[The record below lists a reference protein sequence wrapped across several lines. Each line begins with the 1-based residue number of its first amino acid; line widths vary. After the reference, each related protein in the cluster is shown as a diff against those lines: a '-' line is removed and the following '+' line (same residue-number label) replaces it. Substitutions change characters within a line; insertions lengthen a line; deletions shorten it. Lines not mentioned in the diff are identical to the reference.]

1 MVRERI
7 ADDIYVFTSQSY
19 AQVTAGAILTKEGVI
34 LIDTLYFP
42 EETKAIKEFLEDRQG
57 LKIRY
62 VINTH
67 YHADHT
73 QGSYLFPEAQIVSHA
88 MCRQLLDST
97 GRSGLAEA
105 QAQKPDLEEVKIIL
119 PELVFRDGV
128 LNLYLGGKTVQLHY
142 MPGHSMDLTGVYV
155 TNNQILFA
163 SDNSMPV
170 PTIFDGSYFALV
182 NSMQKML
189 DLGPDTIVQGHGEVI
204 LRGEVQSAIQDDL
217 DYLAKIKDEVTAVLD
232 NNQSPDVLDTID
244 IESCGKS
251 RIPLNGLVSDLHR
264 ANLYRL
270 YDELQEKSAV
280 PEGGVV

>member
-7 ADDIYVFTSQSY
+7 ADDIYVFTSQLY
-19 AQVTAGAILTKEGVI
+19 AQVTAGAILTKDGVI

-42 EETKAIKEFLEDRQG
+42 EETKAIKEFLEERQG

-73 QGSYLFPEAQIVSHA
+73 QGTYLFPEAQIVSHA
-88 MCRQLLDST
+88 LCRQLLDT
-97 GRSGLAEA
+97 VGRSGLAEA
-105 QAQKPDLEEVKIIL
+105 QTQMTELEEVQIVL
-119 PELVFRDGV
+119 PELVFKEGV
-128 LNLYLGGKTVQLHY
+128 LNLYLGGKTVQLHH
-142 MPGHSMDLTGVYV
+142 MPGHSLDLVGVYV

-170 PTIFDGSYFALV
+170 PTIFDGSHKTLTASLH
-182 NSMQKML
+182 KML
-189 DLGPDTIVQGHGEVI
+189 ELEPDTIVQGHGEVI
-204 LRGEVQSAIQDDL
+204 LRGEVQSVIQDDL
-217 DYLAKIKDEVTAVLD
+217 DYLAKIKDKVARVLSK
-232 NNQSPDVLDTID
+232 NQPVEALDKID

-270 YDELQEKSAV
+270 YEELQEETAV
-280 PEGGVV
+280 HAAG

>member
-19 AQVTAGAILTKEGVI
+19 AQVTAGAILTKDGVI
-34 LIDTLYFP
+34 LIDTLFFP

-73 QGSYLFPEAQIVSHA
+73 QGTYLFPDAQIVSHA
-88 MCRQLLDST
+88 MCRQLLDT
-97 GRSGLAEA
+97 VGRSGLADA
-105 QAQKPDLEEVKIIL
+105 QAQMPELEEVQIVL
-119 PELVFRDGV
+119 PELVFKEGI
-128 LNLYLGGKTVQLHY
+128 LNLYLGGKTLQLHH
-142 MPGHSMDLTGVYV
+142 MPGHSLDLAGVYV

-170 PTIFDGSYFALV
+170 PTIFDGSYKALKA
-182 NSMQKML
+182 SMQKML
-189 DLGPDTIVQGHGEVI
+189 DLEPDTIVQGHGEVI
-204 LRGEVQSAIQDDL
+204 LRGEVQAAIQNDL
-217 DYLAKIKDEVTAVLD
+217 DYLAKIQDVVSKVLRK
-232 NNQSPDVLDTID
+232 NQPVETLDKFD

-270 YDELQEKSAV
+270 YEEMREETAV
-280 PEGGVV
+280 TQSGAA

>member
-7 ADDIYVFTSQSY
+7 ADDIYVFTSQLY
-19 AQVTAGAILTKEGVI
+19 AQVTAGAILTKDGVI

-57 LKIRY
+57 LKIKY

-67 YHADHT
+67 YHADHI
-73 QGSYLFPEAQIVSHA
+73 QGTYLFPEAQIVSHSL
-88 MCRQLLDST
+88 CRQLLDT
-97 GRSGLAEA
+97 AGRSGLADA
-105 QAQKPDLEEVKIIL
+105 QAQSPELEEVQIIL
-119 PELVFRDGV
+119 PELVFKEGV
-128 LNLYLGGKTVQLHY
+128 LNLYLGGKTLQLHH

-170 PTIFDGSYFALV
+170 PTIFDGSHKSLV
-182 NSMQKML
+182 ESMHKML
-189 DLGPDTIVQGHGEVI
+189 ALEPDTIVQGHGEVI
-204 LRGEVQSAIQDDL
+204 LRGEVEAIIQNDL
-217 DYLAKIKDEVTAVLD
+217 DYLAKIKDEVQKVLRGNKPASVLD
-232 NNQSPDVLDTID
+232 NID

-270 YDELQEKSAV
+270 YDELKAETAV
-280 PEGGVV
+280 PTGGAT

>member
-19 AQVTAGAILTKEGVI
+19 AQVTAGAILTKDGVI

-73 QGSYLFPEAQIVSHA
+73 QGTYLFPEAQIVSHSL
-88 MCRQLLDST
+88 CRQLLDSV

-105 QAQKPDLEEVKIIL
+105 QAQNPELEEVQIIL
-119 PELVFRDGV
+119 PELVFREGV
-128 LNLYLGGKTVQLHY
+128 LNLYLGGKTLQLHH
-142 MPGHSMDLTGVYV
+142 MPGHSLDLIGVYV

-170 PTIFDGSYFALV
+170 PTIFDGSYKALV
-182 NSMQKML
+182 ASMNKML
-189 DLGPDTIVQGHGEVI
+189 ALEPDTIVQGHGEVI
-204 LRGEVQSAIQDDL
+204 LRGEVESVVQNDL
-217 DYLAKIKDEVTAVLD
+217 DYLARIKDEVSTILRQNKPVSALD
-232 NNQSPDVLDTID
+232 EID

-270 YDELQEKSAV
+270 YDELQEETAV
-280 PEGGVV
+280 TEGGVA

>member
-19 AQVTAGAILTKEGVI
+19 AQVTAGAILTKDGVI

-42 EETKAIKEFLEDRQG
+42 EETKAIKEFLEERQG

-73 QGSYLFPEAQIVSHA
+73 QGTYLFPEAQIVSHTL
-88 MCRQLLDST
+88 CRRLLDT
-97 GRSGLAEA
+97 IGREGLAEA
-105 QAQKPDLEEVKIIL
+105 QAQIPELEEVQIIL
-119 PELVFRDGV
+119 PELVFEEGV
-128 LNLYLGGKTVQLHY
+128 LNLYLGGKTLQLHH
-142 MPGHSMDLTGVYV
+142 MPGHSLDLIGVYV

-170 PTIFDGSYFALV
+170 PTIFDGSFKALV
-182 NSMQKML
+182 DSMHRIL
-189 DLGPDTIVQGHGEVI
+189 ALEPDTIVQGHGEVI
-204 LRGEVQSAIQDDL
+204 LRGEVQSVVQDDL
-217 DYLAKIKDEVTAVLD
+217 DYLAKIKEKVSKVLRK
-232 NNQSPDVLDTID
+232 NQPVESLDKIG

-270 YDELQEKSAV
+270 YEELREDLKVA
-280 PEGGVV
+280 EGSLV

>member
-19 AQVTAGAILTKEGVI
+19 AQVTAGAILTKDGVI

-42 EETKAIKEFLEDRQG
+42 EETKAIKEFLEERQG

-67 YHADHT
+67 YHADNT
-73 QGSYLFPEAQIVSHA
+73 QGNYLFPEAKIVSHD
-88 MCRQLLDST
+88 MCRRLLDSI
-97 GRSGLAEA
+97 GREGLAEA
-105 QAQKPDLEEVKIIL
+105 QAQNSDLEEVQIIL
-119 PELVFRDGV
+119 PELVFAEGIF
-128 LNLYLGGKTVQLHY
+128 NLYLGGKTLQLHH
-142 MPGHSMDLTGVYV
+142 MPGHSMDLIGVYV
-155 TNNQILFA
+155 VNNQILFA

-170 PTIFDGSYFALV
+170 PTIFDGGHKVLV
-182 NSMQKML
+182 DSLHKML
-189 DLGPDTIVQGHGEVI
+189 DLEPDTIVQGHGEVI
-204 LRGEVQSAIQDDL
+204 LRGEVHSVIQDDL
-217 DYLAKIKDEVTAVLD
+217 DYLAKIKDRVSKVLHKK
-232 NNQSPDVLDTID
+232 QPIETLDKIG

-270 YDELQEKSAV
+270 YDELREDAAV
-280 PEGGVV
+280 AEGSVA

>member
-73 QGSYLFPEAQIVSHA
+73 QGTYLFPEAQIVSHA
-88 MCRQLLDST
+88 MCRQLLDGV
-97 GRSGLAEA
+97 GRTGLAEA
-105 QAQKPDLEEVKIIL
+105 QAQNPELEEVSIIL

-128 LNLYLGGKTVQLHY
+128 LNLYLGGKTVQLHH
-142 MPGHSMDLTGVYV
+142 MPGHSMDLAGVYI

-182 NSMQKML
+182 DSMHKML
-189 DLGPDTIVQGHGEVI
+189 ALEPDTIVQGHGEVI
-204 LRGEVQSAIQDDL
+204 LRGEVQSVIQNDL
-217 DYLAKIKDEVTAVLD
+217 DYLAKIKDEVSAVLQS
-232 NNQSPDVLDTID
+232 NQSPDVLDAID

-251 RIPLNGLVSDLHR
+251 RIPLNGLVADLHR

-270 YDELQEKSAV
+270 YEELQEETAV
-280 PEGGVV
+280 PEGGAA

>member
-42 EETKAIKEFLEDRQG
+42 EETKAIKEFLEERQG

-88 MCRQLLDST
+88 LCRQLLDT
-97 GRSGLAEA
+97 NGRSGLAEA
-105 QAQKPDLEEVKIIL
+105 QEQNPELEEVQIIL
-119 PELVFRDGV
+119 PELVFEEGV
-128 LNLYLGGKTVQLHY
+128 LNLYLGGKTLQLHH
-142 MPGHSMDLTGVYV
+142 MPGHSMDLIGVYV

-170 PTIFDGSYFALV
+170 PTIFDGSHQALV
-182 NSMQKML
+182 ASMQKML
-189 DLGPDTIVQGHGEVI
+189 AMEPDTIVQGHGEVI
-204 LRGEVQSAIQDDL
+204 LRGEVESVIENDL
-217 DYLAKIKDEVTAVLD
+217 AYLAKIKAEVQKVIQKNKPIDALD
-232 NNQSPDVLDTID
+232 KID

-270 YDELQEKSAV
+270 YDELQAETAV
-280 PEGGVV
+280 PTGGVA

>member
-7 ADDIYVFTSQSY
+7 ADDIYVFTSQLY
-19 AQVTAGAILTKEGVI
+19 AQVTAGAILTKDGVI

-42 EETKAIKEFLEDRQG
+42 EETKAIKEFLEERQG
-57 LKIRY
+57 LKIKY

-73 QGSYLFPEAQIVSHA
+73 QGTYLFPEAQIVSHA
-88 MCRQLLDST
+88 MCRQLLDT
-97 GRSGLAEA
+97 VGRSGLEEA
-105 QAQKPDLEEVKIIL
+105 QAQDPELEEVQIIL
-119 PELVFRDGV
+119 PELVFREGV
-128 LNLYLGGKTVQLHY
+128 FNLYLGGKTLQLHH
-142 MPGHSMDLTGVYV
+142 MPGHSMDLTSVYV

-170 PTIFDGSYFALV
+170 PTIFDGSHRALV
-182 NSMQKML
+182 DSMHKML
-189 DLGPDTIVQGHGEVI
+189 ALEPDTIVQGHGEVI
-204 LRGEVQSAIQDDL
+204 LRGEVESAIQNDL
-217 DYLAKIKDEVTAVLD
+217 DYLAKIKDEVSKVLRRNKPASALD
-232 NNQSPDVLDTID
+232 NID

-270 YDELQEKSAV
+270 YDELREETAV
-280 PEGGVV
+280 TEGSVS